1 MFTTEDVFT
10 YHSTPRPGKV
20 EVIPTKPAQNAADL
34 TLAYSPGVAHACTAI
49 EKDPSKAALYT
60 AKNNLVAVI
69 TNGTAVLG
77 LGNIGPLAGKP
88 VMEGKGMLFKRFADV
103 DVFDIELDATNP
115 DDIIRIVKALEPTFG
130 GINLEDIKAPEC
142 FYIEEELKKSMSI
155 PVFHDDQ
162 HGTAVI
168 SGAGILNAAKI
179 AGRPLEEMK
188 TVIVGAG
195 AAGIAC
201 AHFYVT
207 LGIKREHIWM
217 FDSKGL
223 IHTGRTDLHPTKA
236 AFAQNCGNSP
246 CSPPSLADAMQG
258 ASVFLGLSAPG
269 MVTPEMVASMAKNP
283 IIFACANPVPEID
296 YTLAKSVRADLIM
309 GTGRS
314 DFPNQI
320 NNVSGF
326 PFIFRGALDAGAT
339 KINEAMK
346 LAAAHALAALAQE
359 PVPADVLPALQ
370 TAYPGETFL
379 FGQDYIIPKPLD
391 PRILTTQCPA
401 VAKAAMESGVATKP
415 IHDLAAYAQSL
426 RQRVDASNA
435 RIRQFVQAG

>member
-1 MFTTEDVFT
+1 MFTPEDVYT

-60 AKNNLVAVI
+60 AKNNLIAVI

-88 VMEGKGMLFKRFADV
+88 VMEGKGMLFKRFADI
-103 DVFDIELDATNP
+103 DVFDIELDATNA

-168 SGAGILNAAKI
+168 SGAGILNAAKL
-179 AGRPLEEMK
+179 ADRPLREMK

-201 AHFYVT
+201 AHFYIT
-207 LGIKREHIWM
+207 LGISRENIWM

-223 IHTGRTDLHPTKA
+223 IHTGRNDLHPTKA
-236 AFAQNCGNSP
+236 AFAQNCGANP
-246 CSPPSLADAMQG
+246 LTLQDVMQG
-258 ASVFLGLSAPG
+258 TSVFLGLSAPG
-269 MVTPEMVASMAKNP
+269 MLTPEMVASMAKNP

-326 PFIFRGALDAGAT
+326 PFIFRGALDVGAT
-339 KINEAMK
+339 QINETMK
-346 LAAAHALAALAQE
+346 LAAAHSLAALAQE
-359 PVPADVLPALQ
+359 SIPADILPALQ
-370 TAYPGETFL
+370 AAYPGENFH

-401 VAKAAMESGVATKP
+401 VAKAAMESGVATRP
-415 IHDLAAYAQSL
+415 IHDLGAYAKSL
-426 RQRVDASNA
+426 RHRLDASNA

>member
-1 MFTTEDVFT
+1 MFTPEDVFT
-10 YHSTPRPGKV
+10 YHSSPRPGKV
-20 EVIPTKPAQNAADL
+20 EVIPTKPAENAADL
-34 TLAYSPGVAHACTAI
+34 TLAYSPGVALACTAI
-49 EKDPSKAALYT
+49 EHDPSKAGLYT

-103 DVFDIELDATNP
+103 DVFDIELAASDP
-115 DDIIRIVKALEPTFG
+115 EEIIRIVKALEPTFG

-142 FYIEEELKKSMSI
+142 FYIEEELKKALSI

-179 AGRPLEEMK
+179 AHRPLADMK
-188 TVIVGAG
+188 TVILGAG

-201 AHFYVT
+201 ARFYET
-207 LGIKREHIWM
+207 LGIKHKNIWM

-223 IHTGRTDLHPTKA
+223 IHTGRKDLHPTKA
-236 AFAQNCGNSP
+236 AFAQPTGAN
-246 CSPPSLADAMQG
+246 PPTLADAMEG
-258 ASVFLGLSAPG
+258 ASVFLGLSGPG
-269 MVTPEMVASMAKNP
+269 LLTPEMVASMAENP

-296 YTLAKSVRADLIM
+296 YTLAKSIRPDLIM

-339 KINEAMK
+339 TINEEMK
-346 LAAAHALAALAQE
+346 LAAAHSLAQLALE
-359 PVPADVLPALQ
+359 PVPADILPTLQ
-370 TAYPGETFL
+370 AAYPNENFV

-401 VAKAAMESGVATKP
+401 VAKAAMESGVATRP
-415 IHDLAAYAQSL
+415 IQDLAAYAQSL
-426 RQRVDASNA
+426 RVRLDYSNA
-435 RIRQFVQAG
+435 RIRQFVNAG